1 MDEEQKTAMSIADVM
16 TRDPATLDV
25 MSTAADAALVM
36 AERGI
41 GDVIVRDAEQVCG
54 IVTDRDIVVR
64 AVAENRN
71 PVTVTL
77 GEICSRTMATLS
89 PDDSVDDAITLM
101 TERALRRV
109 PVVVDGEAVGI
120 VSLGDLAV
128 DRDRQSV
135 LGQIS
140 SAPPNT

>member
-1 MDEEQKTAMSIADVM
+1 MSISDLM

-25 MSTAADAALVM
+25 MSTAADAALM
-36 AERGI
+36 MRERDI
-41 GDVIVRDAEQVCG
+41 GDVLVTDGDQLRG

-71 PVTVTL
+71 PVTVTV
-77 GEICSRTMATLS
+77 GEICSSDVTALS
-89 PDDSVDDAITLM
+89 PNDSVSDAVKLM
-101 TERALRRV
+101 SDRALRRL
-109 PVVVDGEAVGI
+109 PVVEDGRPVGI

-128 DRDRQSV
+128 EKDRESA

-140 SAPPNT
+140 AAPPTT

>member
-1 MDEEQKTAMSIADVM
+1 MNISDVM

-25 MSTAADAALVM
+25 MSTAADAALM
-36 AERGI
+36 MRERGI
-41 GDVIVRDAEQVCG
+41 GDVLVTDGDQLRG

-71 PVTVTL
+71 PVGVTV
-77 GEICSRTMATLS
+77 GEICSDDVTTLT
-89 PDDSVDDAITLM
+89 PNDSVSDAVKLM
-101 TERALRRV
+101 SARALRRL
-109 PVVVDGEAVGI
+109 PVVEDGRPVGI

-128 DRDRQSV
+128 EQDRESA

-140 SAPPNT
+140 AAPPTT

>member
-1 MDEEQKTAMSIADVM
+1 MDEEENAAMSIADVM
-16 TRDPATLDV
+16 TRDPATLNV

-77 GEICSRTMATLS
+77 GEICSRTIATLS
-89 PDDSVDDAITLM
+89 PDDSVDDAIKLM
-101 TERALRRV
+101 SELALRRV

-128 DRDRQSV
+128 ERDRQSV